1 MYKFT
6 TLATLTV
13 SLAVASAAGASD
25 TSPSSWAWLQFAR
38 EGGAVVSPRPDS
50 RFDCPMRGQSV
61 AWEARDTFNPAAAV
75 FGGELTVLYRA
86 EDASG
91 EGIGERTSRIGLALS
106 SDGSSF
112 RRLGKPVLF
121 PGKDG
126 AEKWDAPGGCED
138 PRVCETPDGR
148 YLMLYTM
155 WNRKV
160 PRLGVATSR
169 DLLNWTKH
177 GPAFSGRFRDL
188 ATKSASVVC
197 ERRGDSLVAAKI
209 GGRYLMYWGEEFVNL
224 ATSDDLVNWSPV
236 CDANGDLLRVI
247 EPRKGKFDSALT
259 ECGPP
264 AVLTQKGI
272 LLLYNGKNKPGPDG
286 DKRYAAGAYCGGQV
300 LFSVDDPTK
309 VIARLDEP
317 FFIPEA
323 EYEKSG
329 QYPAG
334 TVFLEGLVP
343 FRGKWRLFFGC
354 ADSRVG
360 MATLPCDGMENR
372 AVGLSSFA
380 DPKSVPP
387 GKFTFI
393 SPFTHP
399 SLGIHV
405 SPGTHPSPAGEWNG
419 EEFQKDETCASFSQY
434 VTNAAEVKRVEVFAT
449 ALGAF
454 ELYVN
459 DSLVSVEE
467 DGNRADFLRP
477 GATDVWRRRHFLSYD
492 VTRLWRRG
500 KGEWNDVSAFVAR
513 SWFSDAAGGRKDA
526 KPALAAKVKLEF
538 CDGSSEVVET
548 DPSWAANFS
557 APFER
562 AGIYFG
568 EVCDAHG
575 QYSATHCAGSIFSG
589 VNTNFTG
596 AVTAMEGPGVSLR
609 RDLALDP
616 KEAYVYSDADVSGA
630 TSNAFGTVCGRKVRL
645 RVGESVLLK
654 PGERLV
660 VDFGQNAAAVPEI
673 VARSYM
679 GFVLSFRGGEML
691 NDLNGEKSRGN
702 DGPGGSV
709 YRANLRKLAADGAM
723 AKYVFASDDAE
734 PAGICVA
741 RYMPSFTFF
750 GYRYAEISATGP
762 VEILSVRSIPV
773 TSIAKSMERG
783 TITTGN
789 ADVNRLVENAR
800 WGMYSNYL
808 SIPTD
813 CPQRDERMGWCGDTQ
828 VFAPAAFRFA
838 DAYGF
843 LSKWMTD
850 MRDAQAAGE
859 DGLYPAVAPM
869 MSWGA
874 VMWGRLGWAD
884 AGVAVPWTAWRM
896 TGDTRIVEDNWASMS
911 RYVDKISR
919 TQHRTT
925 DGFQWGDWVSYEQIT
940 PTGSWPADHQWDGR
954 YLLPEAQ
961 KYFDYLGGCQWL
973 MDARRMIDMAKATGR
988 GDDAKRYSGMADEA
1002 RKYLKANFFEQDGG
1016 LLKIFRHLQT
1026 PVVFALRLGLYDG
1039 AAKDTAVAALL
1050 KNIEDHGGCLQTG
1063 FLGTAQILDALA
1075 YDANRPDAA
1084 YSLLLQ
1090 DKDPSWLFTVHQG
1103 ATTMW
1108 ERWNSYTKEKGF
1120 GPVDM
1125 NSFNHYAYGS
1135 FADWLFGAAAGIR
1148 PGPDGG
1154 FDDRFELAPLPDRR
1168 LGSVEATYRTRRGVI
1183 RSAWRYCDDG
1193 ALVWDFA
1200 VPEGSVAAVT
1210 FNGTTR
1216 DYQAGAYTL
1225 KAAPRPFRPP
1235 AVPLVTCDPFFS
1247 VWSPQDRLTDGET
1260 THWASWKTQP
1270 LSIVLEAGGKV
1281 YRLCG
1286 TEPADAPAL
1295 EQVACEV
1302 RPLTTVVS
1310 YEGDD
1315 GLAATLEFLT
1325 AKDPSDLEA
1334 FSRPVTYLTAL
1345 VEGAKTWK
1353 LRASF
1358 GPNICREDESAAV
1371 ATNALTVA
1379 GRPAVRLGRIE
1390 QNPLGSSGDTV
1401 RCDWGYAW
1409 TVDCGDHFI
1418 LAYDD
1423 VKSIRW
1429 FDRDLPAYWRRHGKS
1444 FEKMLE
1450 DAVGAYAAV
1459 RENAQAKDAA
1469 LLAAFRRRGGEKYAR
1484 LCALA
1489 WRQSFAACKL
1499 VTGPG
1504 GELMYFSKENGSNG
1518 CIGTVDVFY
1527 PQLPLL
1533 LYTSSELTRAT
1544 LRPILEYAASDK
1556 WKYDYAPHDLGQ
1568 YPLATGQVYSMGT
1581 DPKTGKPY
1589 ADADRMPV
1597 EECGNMLIALAAL
1610 AQKEGNAGFAEQ
1622 WWPTVTKWAEYL
1634 RRFGFDPGGQLCTDD
1649 FAGHLAHNANL
1660 SLKSILA
1667 LRSYA
1672 MLVEMRERARG
1683 ESSDE
1688 SDRLKLEAL
1697 MMSMQWVKAAKD
1709 GRDGATRLAFDQ
1721 PETWSLKYNL
1731 VWDRVLGFGLF
1742 PDEVFRGE
1750 TAAYV
1755 RFANKFGV
1763 PLDSRKTYAK
1773 GDWTLWCAAMADSR
1787 EEFDAIVSGVY
1798 RFADETPSRVPLSDW
1813 YETVG
1818 EGKMVGFLARSVV
1831 GGFLMPML
1839 TAAAEDD
1846 ARRARQSHGE
1856 GRCSR

>member
-1 MYKFT
+1 M
-6 TLATLTV
+6 
-13 SLAVASAAGASD
+13 
-25 TSPSSWAWLQFAR
+25 
-38 EGGAVVSPRPDS
+38 
-50 RFDCPMRGQSV
+50 
-61 AWEARDTFNPAAAV
+61 
-75 FGGELTVLYRA
+75 
-86 EDASG
+86 
-91 EGIGERTSRIGLALS
+91 
-106 SDGSSF
+106 
-112 RRLGKPVLF
+112 
-121 PGKDG
+121 
-126 AEKWDAPGGCED
+126 
-138 PRVCETPDGR
+138 
-148 YLMLYTM
+148 
-155 WNRKV
+155 
-160 PRLGVATSR
+160 
-169 DLLNWTKH
+169 
-177 GPAFSGRFRDL
+177 
-188 ATKSASVVC
+188 
-197 ERRGDSLVAAKI
+197 
-209 GGRYLMYWGEEFVNL
+209 
-224 ATSDDLVNWSPV
+224 
-236 CDANGDLLRVI
+236 
-247 EPRKGKFDSALT
+247 
-259 ECGPP
+259 
-264 AVLTQKGI
+264 
-272 LLLYNGKNKPGPDG
+272 
-286 DKRYAAGAYCGGQV
+286 
-300 LFSVDDPTK
+300 
-309 VIARLDEP
+309 
-317 FFIPEA
+317 
-323 EYEKSG
+323 
-329 QYPAG
+329 
-334 TVFLEGLVP
+334 
-343 FRGKWRLFFGC
+343 RGKWRLFFGC

-360 MATLPCDGMENR
+360 MATLPDDGMENR

-393 SPFTHP
+393 SP
-399 SLGIHV
+399 
-405 SPGTHPSPAGEWNG
+405 AGEWKG
-419 EEFQKDETCASFSQY
+419 DELRKDEKAAAFSRR
-434 VTNAAEVKRVEVFAT
+434 VVNAADVARVELFAS
-449 ALGAF
+449 ALGTF

-459 DSLVSVEE
+459 GSLVSVEE

-492 VTRLWRRG
+492 VTHLWRRG
-500 KGEWNDVSAFVAR
+500 KGEKNDVSAFVAR
-513 SWFSDAAGGRKDA
+513 SWFSDAAGGRKGV
-526 KPALAAKVKLEF
+526 KPAFAAKVKIVF
-538 CDGSSEVVET
+538 ADGSSAVMET
-548 DPSWAANFS
+548 DESWS
-557 APFER
+557 ASFATPFER

-568 EVCDAHG
+568 EVRDARVK
-575 QYSATHCAGSIFSG
+575 QDAATCAGSTPAE

-616 KEAYVYSDADVSGA
+616 REASVYSDADVSGA
-630 TSNAFGTVCGRKVRL
+630 TSNAFGKVAARKVRL
-645 RVGESVLLK
+645 CVGESVSLK
-654 PGERLV
+654 AGEHLV
-660 VDFGQNAAAVPEI
+660 IDFGQNAAAVPEI
-673 VARSYM
+673 VARAEK
-679 GFVLSFRGGEML
+679 GVVLSFKGGEML
-691 NDLNGEKSRGN
+691 NDMNGEKSRGN

-709 YRANLRKLAADGAM
+709 YRANLRKLAADGAL
-723 AKYVFASDDAE
+723 AKYVFAGGGAE
-734 PAGICVA
+734 
-741 RYMPSFTFF
+741 RYIPSFTFF

-762 VEILSVRSIPV
+762 VEIFSVRSIPV
-773 TSIAKSMERG
+773 TSVARSMERG

-789 ADVNRLVENAR
+789 ADVNRLIKNAR

-843 LSKWMTD
+843 LAKWMAD
-850 MRDAQAAGE
+850 MRDAQGE
-859 DGLYPAVAPM
+859 NADGLYPAVAPL

-874 VMWGRLGWAD
+874 VMWGRLAWAD

-896 TGDTRIVEDNWASMS
+896 TGDTRIVEENWDSMS
-911 RYVDKISR
+911 RYVDRIAL

-961 KYFDYLGGCQWL
+961 KYFDYLGGCYWL
-973 MDARRMIDMAKATGR
+973 MDAQRMADMALATQR
-988 GDDAKRYSGMADEA
+988 GDDAKRYSKMADEA
-1002 RKYLKANFFEQDGG
+1002 REYLKANFFESDGG
-1016 LLKIFRHLQT
+1016 LLKIFRHMQT
-1026 PVVFALRLGLYDG
+1026 PAVFALQLGLYDD
-1039 AAKDTAVAALL
+1039 AAKASIVEGLL
-1050 KNIEDHGGCLQTG
+1050 KNIKDHGGCLQTG
-1063 FLGTAQILDALA
+1063 FLGTAMILNALT

-1090 DKDPSWLFTVHQG
+1090 DKDPSWLFTVRQG

-1108 ERWNSYTKEKGF
+1108 ERWNSYTVEKGF

-1135 FADWLFGAAAGIR
+1135 FTDWLFGAAAGIR
-1148 PGPDGG
+1148 PGPAGG

-1168 LGSVEATYRTRRGVI
+1168 LGKVEATYKTKNGVI
-1183 RSAWRYCDDG
+1183 RSAWRYHDDG
-1193 ALVWDFA
+1193 TLVWEFT
-1200 VPEGSVAAVT
+1200 VPRNSVASVS

-1216 DYQAGAYTL
+1216 DYPAGTYTL
-1225 KAAPRPFRPP
+1225 ETVLRPLRPP

-1247 VWSPQDRLTDGET
+1247 VWSPHDRLTDGET

-1270 LSIVLEAGGKV
+1270 LNIVLEAGGKV

-1295 EQVACEV
+1295 EQIACEV
-1302 RPLTTVVS
+1302 RPLTTVVRYVS
-1310 YEGDD
+1310 AD
-1315 GLAATLEFLT
+1315 GLSATLEFLT
-1325 AKDPSDLEA
+1325 AKDPDDLEA
-1334 FSRPVTYLTAL
+1334 FSRPVTYLTASI
-1345 VEGAKTWK
+1345 EGAKTWK

-1379 GRPAVRLGRIE
+1379 GRPAVRLGRVE

-1429 FDRDLPAYWRRHGKS
+1429 FDRDLSAYWRRHGKN

-1459 RENAQAKDAA
+1459 RERAQTKDAA

-1499 VTGPG
+1499 VTGPD

-1533 LYTSSELTRAT
+1533 LYTSTELTRAT
-1544 LRPILEYAASDK
+1544 LRPILEYASSDK
-1556 WKYDYAPHDLGQ
+1556 WNYDYAPHDLGQ

-1610 AQKEGNAGFAEQ
+1610 AQKEGNAGFAEK
-1622 WWPTVTKWAEYL
+1622 WWPTVAKWAEYL
-1634 RRFGFDPGGQLCTDD
+1634 RRFGFDPGDQLCTDD

-1683 ESSDE
+1683 ASSDE
-1688 SDRLKLEAL
+1688 SDRLKLDSL
-1697 MMSMQWVKAAKD
+1697 IMSMQWIKAAKG

-1763 PLDSRKTYAK
+1763 PLDSRKTYTK
-1773 GDWTLWCAAMADSR
+1773 GDWTMWCAAMADNR
-1787 EEFDAIVSGVY
+1787 EEFDSLVSGVY

-1831 GGFLMPML
+1831 GGFFMPML

>member
-1 MYKFT
+1 
-6 TLATLTV
+6 
-13 SLAVASAAGASD
+13 
-25 TSPSSWAWLQFAR
+25 
-38 EGGAVVSPRPDS
+38 
-50 RFDCPMRGQSV
+50 MRGRSV
-61 AWEARDTFNPAAAV
+61 AWEARDTFNPAAAT
-75 FGGELTVLYRA
+75 FAGELAVLYRA

-106 SDGSSF
+106 SDGLSF

-169 DLLNWTKH
+169 DLLKWTKH

-197 ERRGDSLVAAKI
+197 ERRGDSLVAAKV

-236 CDANGDLLRVI
+236 CAANGDLLRVI

-272 LLLYNGKNKPGPDG
+272 LLLYNGKNKPGTDG

-317 FFIPEA
+317 FFVPEA

-329 QYPAG
+329 QYPSG

-380 DPKSVPP
+380 EPKSVPP

-393 SPFTHP
+393 SP
-399 SLGIHV
+399 L
-405 SPGTHPSPAGEWNG
+405 GEWKG
-419 EEFQKDETCASFSQY
+419 DELRKDEKSAAFSS
-434 VTNAAEVKRVEVFAT
+434 EVANVADVSRVEIFAS
-449 ALGAF
+449 ALGSF

-459 DSLVSVEE
+459 GSLVSVDE

-477 GATDVWRRRHFLSYD
+477 GATDVRRRRHFLSYD
-492 VTRLWRRG
+492 VTHLWRRG
-500 KGEWNDVSAFVAR
+500 KGDKNDVSAFVAR
-513 SWFSDAAGGRKDA
+513 SWFSDAAGGRKDV
-526 KPALAAKVKLEF
+526 KPAFAAKVKIVF
-538 CDGSSEVVET
+538 ADGSSAVMET
-548 DPSWAANFS
+548 DESWNASFAT
-557 APFER
+557 PFER

-568 EVCDAHG
+568 EVRDARVK
-575 QYSATHCAGSIFSG
+575 QDAATCAGSTPAEA
-589 VNTNFTG
+589 NTNFTG
-596 AVTAMEGPGVSLR
+596 AVTALEGPGVSLR

-616 KEAYVYSDADVSGA
+616 KEAYVYSDTDVSGA
-630 TSNAFGTVCGRKVRL
+630 TSNAFGKVAARKVRL
-645 RVGESVLLK
+645 CVGESVSLK
-654 PGERLV
+654 AGERLV

-673 VARSYM
+673 VARAEK
-679 GFVLSFRGGEML
+679 GAVLSFRGGEML
-691 NDLNGEKSRGN
+691 NDGNGEKSRGN
-702 DGPGGSV
+702 DGPGGSI

-723 AKYVFASDDAE
+723 AKYVFAGGGAE
-734 PAGICVA
+734 

-750 GYRYAEISATGP
+750 GYRYAEISTTGP

-773 TSIAKSMERG
+773 TSVARSMERG

-789 ADVNRLVENAR
+789 ADVNRLVKNAR

-843 LSKWMTD
+843 LAKWMAD
-850 MRDAQAAGE
+850 MRDAQGE
-859 DGLYPAVAPM
+859 NADGLYPAVAPM
-869 MSWGA
+869 MGWGA

-896 TGDTRIVEDNWASMS
+896 TGDTRIVEENWDSMS
-911 RYVDKISR
+911 RYVDRIAL

-961 KYFDYLGGCQWL
+961 KYFDYLGGCYWL
-973 MDARRMIDMAKATGR
+973 MDAQRMADMALATQR
-988 GDDAKRYSGMADEA
+988 GDDAKRYLQMAYEA
-1002 RKYLKANFFEQDGG
+1002 WKYLKENFLEPDGG
-1016 LLKIFRHLQT
+1016 LLKIFRHMQT
-1026 PVVFALRLGLYDG
+1026 PAVFALQLGLYDD
-1039 AAKDTAVAALL
+1039 AAKASAVEGLL

-1063 FLGTAQILDALA
+1063 FLGTAKILDALT

-1108 ERWNSYTKEKGF
+1108 ERWNSYTVEKGF

-1135 FADWLFGAAAGIR
+1135 FTDWLFGAAAGIH
-1148 PGPDGG
+1148 PDPAGG

-1168 LGSVEATYRTRRGVI
+1168 LGSVEATYKTKNGVI
-1183 RSAWRYCDDG
+1183 RSAWRYHDDG
-1193 ALVWDFA
+1193 TLVWEFT
-1200 VPEGSVAAVT
+1200 VPKNSVASVS

-1216 DYQAGAYTL
+1216 DYPAGTYTL
-1225 KAAPRPFRPP
+1225 ETVPRPLRPP

-1247 VWSPQDRLTDGET
+1247 VWSPHDRLTDGET

-1270 LSIVLEAGGKV
+1270 LNVVLEADGV
-1281 YRLCG
+1281 AYRLCG
-1286 TEPADAPAL
+1286 TEPGSAPPL
-1295 EQVACEV
+1295 RQVDCEV
-1302 RPLTTVVS
+1302 RPLTTIVR
-1310 YEGDD
+1310 YAGAD
-1315 GLAATLEFLT
+1315 GLCATLEFLT
-1325 AKDPSDLEA
+1325 AKDPDDLEA
-1334 FSRPVTYLTAL
+1334 FSRPVTYLTASI
-1345 VEGAKTWK
+1345 EGAKTWK

-1379 GRPAVRLGRIE
+1379 GHPAVRLGRVE

-1429 FDRDLPAYWRRHGKS
+1429 FDRDLQAYWRRDGKS

-1459 RENAQAKDAA
+1459 RERAQAKDAA
-1469 LLAAFRRRGGEKYAR
+1469 LLAAFRLRGGEKYAR

-1499 VTGPG
+1499 VTAPD
-1504 GELMYFSKENGSNG
+1504 GELFYFSKENGSNG

-1533 LYTSSELTRAT
+1533 IYTSAELTRAT

-1556 WKYDYAPHDLGQ
+1556 WNYDYAPHDLGQ

-1581 DPKTGKPY
+1581 DPKTGKPH

-1634 RRFGFDPGGQLCTDD
+1634 KRFGFDPGDQLCTDD

-1672 MLVEMRERARG
+1672 MLLEMRERTRG
-1683 ESSDE
+1683 ASSDE
-1688 SDRLKLEAL
+1688 SDRLKLDSL
-1697 MMSMQWVKAAKD
+1697 IMSMQWVKAAQG

-1731 VWDRVLGFGLF
+1731 VWDRVLGFDLF
-1742 PDEVFRGE
+1742 PDDVFRGE

-1763 PLDSRKTYAK
+1763 PLDSRRTYTK
-1773 GDWTLWCAAMADSR
+1773 GDWTLWCAAMADNR
-1787 EEFDAIVSGVY
+1787 EEFDSLVSGVY

-1839 TAAAEDD
+1839 TAATEDD
-1846 ARRARQSHGE
+1846 VRRTRQPHDE

>member
-1 MYKFT
+1 MSARF
-6 TLATLTV
+6 ATLV
-13 SLAVASAAGASD
+13 LSLAVATAASAKDA
-25 TSPSSWAWLQFAR
+25 SSWAWLGFVR

-50 RFDCPMRGQSV
+50 RFDCPMRGKSV

-75 FGGELTVLYRA
+75 FGGELAVLYRA

-155 WNRKV
+155 WNKKV

-169 DLLNWTKH
+169 DLLKWTKH

-197 ERRGDSLVAAKI
+197 ERKGDSLVAAKV
-209 GGRYLMYWGEEFVNL
+209 GGKYLMYWGEEFVNL

-247 EPRKGKFDSALT
+247 EPRNGKFDSALT

-272 LLLYNGKNKPGPDG
+272 LLLYNGKNKSGTDG
-286 DKRYAAGAYCGGQV
+286 DTRYAAGAYCGGQV
-300 LFSVDDPTK
+300 LFSAKDPTK
-309 VIARLDEP
+309 VIARLDKP
-317 FFIPEA
+317 FFVPEA

-329 QYPAG
+329 QYPSG

-360 MATLPCDGMENR
+360 MATLPCDGMKNR

-380 DPKSVPP
+380 DPKNVPP
-387 GKFTFI
+387 GKFAF
-393 SPFTHP
+393 
-399 SLGIHV
+399 V
-405 SPGTHPSPAGEWNG
+405 SPAEEWKG
-419 EEFQKDETCASFSQY
+419 DDLKYDEKAAAFSRR
-434 VTNAAEVKRVEVFAT
+434 VVNAADVARVELFAS
-449 ALGAF
+449 ALGSF

-459 DSLVSVEE
+459 GSLVSVDE

-492 VTRLWRRG
+492 VTHLWRRG
-500 KGEWNDVSAFVAR
+500 KGEKNDVSAFVAR
-513 SWFSDAAGGRKDA
+513 SWFSDAAGGRKGV
-526 KPALAAKVKLEF
+526 KPAFAAKAKIAF
-538 CDGSSEVVET
+538 SDGSSVVVET
-548 DPSWAANFS
+548 DESWS
-557 APFER
+557 ASFATPFER

-568 EVCDAHG
+568 EVRDARAVKD
-575 QYSATHCAGSIFSG
+575 ATACAGNAPAE

-616 KEAYVYSDADVSGA
+616 KAAYVYSDADVTGA
-630 TSNAFGTVCGRKVRL
+630 TSNAFGTVCGRTVRL
-645 RVGESVLLK
+645 CVGESVLLQR
-654 PGERLV
+654 GERLV
-660 VDFGQNAAAVPEI
+660 IDFGQNAAAIPEI
-673 VARSYM
+673 VARAEK
-679 GFVLSFRGGEML
+679 GAVLSFKGGEML

-709 YRANLRKLAADGAM
+709 YRANLRKLAAGGAM
-723 AKYVFASDDAE
+723 AKYVFAGGGAE
-734 PAGICVA
+734 
-741 RYMPSFTFF
+741 RYIPSFTFF
-750 GYRYAEISATGP
+750 GYRYGEISATGP
-762 VEILSVRSIPV
+762 VEISSVRSIPV
-773 TSIAKSMERG
+773 TSVAKSMERG

-789 ADVNRLVENAR
+789 GDVNRLIKNAR

-850 MRDAQAAGE
+850 MRDAQSENA
-859 DGLYPAVAPM
+859 DGLYPAVAPL

-896 TGDTRIVEDNWASMS
+896 TGDTRIVEENWDSMS
-911 RYVDKISR
+911 RYVDRIAL

-961 KYFDYLGGCQWL
+961 KYFDYLGGCYWL
-973 MDARRMIDMAKATGR
+973 MDARRMADMAKATGR
-988 GDDAKRYSGMADEA
+988 GDEAARYAQMADEA
-1002 RKYLKANFFEQDGG
+1002 RAYLRANFFERDGG
-1016 LLKIFRHLQT
+1016 LLKIFRHMQT
-1026 PVVFALRLGLYDG
+1026 PAVFALQLGLYDD
-1039 AAKDTAVAALL
+1039 AAKASAVEGLL

-1063 FLGTAQILDALA
+1063 FLGTAMILDALA
-1075 YDANRPDAA
+1075 CDANRPDAA

-1090 DKDPSWLFTVHQG
+1090 DKDPSWLFTVRQG

-1108 ERWNSYTKEKGF
+1108 ERWNSYTVEKGF

-1148 PGPDGG
+1148 PGPAGG

-1168 LGSVEATYRTRRGVI
+1168 LGSVEATYKTKNGVI
-1183 RSAWRYCDDG
+1183 RSAWRYHDDG
-1193 ALVWDFA
+1193 TLVWEFT
-1200 VPEGSVAAVT
+1200 VPENSVASVS

-1216 DYQAGAYTL
+1216 DYPAGTYML
-1225 KAAPRPFRPP
+1225 EIVPRPLRPP

-1247 VWSPQDRLTDGET
+1247 VWSPHDRLTDGET

-1270 LSIVLEAGGKV
+1270 LNIVLEADGKV

-1286 TEPADAPAL
+1286 TEPADAQAL
-1295 EQVACEV
+1295 EQIACDV
-1302 RPLTTVVS
+1302 RPLTTVVRYVS
-1310 YEGDD
+1310 AD
-1315 GLAATLEFLT
+1315 GLGATLEFLT
-1325 AKDPSDLEA
+1325 AKDPDDLEA
-1334 FSRPVTYLTAL
+1334 FSRPVTYLTASI
-1345 VEGAKTWK
+1345 EGAKEWK

-1371 ATNALTVA
+1371 ATNTLTVA
-1379 GRPAVRLGRIE
+1379 GRPAVRLGRVE

-1429 FDRDLPAYWRRHGKS
+1429 FDQDLQAYWRRDGKS

-1469 LLAAFRRRGGEKYAR
+1469 LLASFRRRGGEKYAR

-1499 VTGPG
+1499 VTAPD
-1504 GELMYFSKENGSNG
+1504 GELFYFSKENGSNG

-1533 LYTSSELTRAT
+1533 LYTSTELTRAT
-1544 LRPILEYAASDK
+1544 LRPILEYASSDK
-1556 WKYDYAPHDLGQ
+1556 WNYGYAPHDIGQ

-1581 DPKTGKPY
+1581 DSKTGKPY

-1610 AQKEGNAGFAEQ
+1610 AQKDGNAGFAEQ

-1634 RRFGFDPGGQLCTDD
+1634 RQFGFDPGDQLCTDD

-1697 MMSMQWVKAAKD
+1697 IMSMQWVKAAKD

-1763 PLDSRKTYAK
+1763 PLDSRKTYTK

-1787 EEFDAIVSGVY
+1787 EEFDSLVSGVY

-1846 ARRARQSHGE
+1846 ARRARQPHGE

>member
-1 MYKFT
+1 MPKFIKLV
-6 TLATLTV
+6 TLA
-13 SLAVASAAGASD
+13 AVVAETAAAGAGD
-25 TSPSSWAWLQFAR
+25 TPPSSWAWLGFVR
-38 EGGAVVSPRPDS
+38 EGGAVVSPRSDS
-50 RFDCPMRGQSV
+50 RFDCPMRGKSV
-61 AWEARDTFNPAAAV
+61 AWESRDTFNPAAAT
-75 FGGELTVLYRA
+75 FGGELAVLYRA

-106 SDGSSF
+106 SDGVSF

-126 AEKWDAPGGCED
+126 AEEWDAPGGCED

-160 PRLGVATSR
+160 PRLGVATSC
-169 DLLNWTKH
+169 DLLKWTKH

-197 ERRGDSLVAAKI
+197 ERKGDSLVAAKI

-236 CDANGDLLRVI
+236 CDEKGELLRVI

-272 LLLYNGKNKPGPDG
+272 LLLYNGKNKSGADG
-286 DKRYAAGAYCGGQV
+286 DARYAAGAYCGGQV

-309 VIARLDEP
+309 VVSRLDEP

-329 QYPAG
+329 QYPSG

-360 MATLPCDGMENR
+360 MATLPDDGMENK
-372 AVGLSSFA
+372 AVGVSSFA
-380 DPKSVPP
+380 DSKSVPP

-393 SPFTHP
+393 SP
-399 SLGIHV
+399 
-405 SPGTHPSPAGEWNG
+405 AGEWKG
-419 EEFQKDETCASFSQY
+419 EELKKDEKSAAFSRC
-434 VTNAAEVKRVEVFAT
+434 VVNAADIARVEIFAS
-449 ALGAF
+449 ALGTF

-459 DSLVSVEE
+459 DSLVSVAEN
-467 DGNRADFLRP
+467 GNRADFLRP
-477 GATDVWRRRHFLSYD
+477 GATDVWRKRHFLSYD

-500 KGEWNDVSAFVAR
+500 KGEKNDVSAFVAR
-513 SWFSDAAGGRKDA
+513 SWFSDSCGSRKDV
-526 KPALAAKVKLEF
+526 KPALAAKVKLVF
-538 CDGSSEVVET
+538 RDGSSEIVET
-548 DPSWAANFS
+548 DESWKASFAT
-557 APFER
+557 PFER
-562 AGIYFG
+562 AGIYYG
-568 EVCDAHG
+568 EVRDARVTDAA
-575 QYSATHCAGSIFSG
+575 ATCAGNTSAE

-596 AVTAMEGPGVSLR
+596 VVTAMEGPGVSLR
-609 RDLALDP
+609 YDLALDP
-616 KEAYVYSDADVSGA
+616 KESYVYSDADILGA
-630 TSNAFGTVCGRKVRL
+630 TSNAFGTVRGRKVRL
-645 RVGESVLLK
+645 CVGEKVCLQR
-654 PGERLV
+654 GERLV
-660 VDFGQNAAAVPEI
+660 IDFAQNAAVVPEI
-673 VARSYM
+673 VARAER
-679 GFVLSFRGGEML
+679 GVVLSFKGGEML
-691 NDLNGEKSRGN
+691 NDGNGEKSRGN

-709 YRANLRKLAADGAM
+709 YRANLRRLADDGAL
-723 AKYVFASDDAE
+723 AKYVFAGGDAE
-734 PAGICVA
+734 
-741 RYMPSFTFF
+741 RYTASFTFF
-750 GYRYAEISATGP
+750 GYRYAEVSATGP
-762 VEILSVRSIPV
+762 VEIYSVRSIPV
-773 TSIAKSMERG
+773 TSVAKSMERG

-789 ADVNRLVENAR
+789 DEVNRLIKNAR

-813 CPQRDERMGWCGDTQ
+813 CPQRDERMGWTCDTQ
-828 VFAPAAFRFA
+828 VFAPAAFRFS
-838 DAYGF
+838 DAYG
-843 LSKWMTD
+843 LLAKWMAD
-850 MRDAQAAGE
+850 LRDAQSERA
-859 DGLYPAVAPM
+859 DGLYPSVAPIM
-869 MSWGA
+869 CVGA
-874 VMWGRLGWAD
+874 VRWGRLGWAD

-896 TGDTRIVEDNWASMS
+896 TGDTRIVEENWDSMS
-911 RYVDKISR
+911 RYVDRIAL

-961 KYFDYLGGCQWL
+961 KYFDYLGGCYWL
-973 MDARRMIDMAKATGR
+973 MDAQRMADMALATQR
-988 GDDAKRYSGMADEA
+988 GDDVKKYLQMASEA
-1002 RKYLKANFFEQDGG
+1002 RKYLKENFLEPDGG
-1016 LLKIFRHLQT
+1016 LLKIFRHMQT
-1026 PVVFALRLGLYDG
+1026 PAVFALQLGLYDD
-1039 AAKDTAVAALL
+1039 AAKASAVDGLL

-1063 FLGTAQILDALA
+1063 FLGTAKILDALA
-1075 YDANRPDAA
+1075 CDANRPDAA

-1108 ERWNSYTKEKGF
+1108 ERWNSYTVEKGF

-1135 FADWLFGAAAGIR
+1135 FTDWLFGAAAGIR
-1148 PGPDGG
+1148 PGPAGG
-1154 FDDRFELAPLPDRR
+1154 FDDRFELAPLPDSR
-1168 LGSVEATYRTRRGVI
+1168 LGSVEATDKTKNGVI
-1183 RSAWRYCDDG
+1183 RSAWRYHDDG
-1193 ALVWDFA
+1193 TLVWEFT
-1200 VPEGSVAAVT
+1200 VPKNSVASVS

-1216 DYQAGAYTL
+1216 DYPAGTYTL
-1225 KAAPRPFRPP
+1225 ETVPRPLRPP

-1247 VWSPQDRLTDGET
+1247 VWSPHDRQTDGET

-1270 LSIVLEAGGKV
+1270 LNVVLEADGKV

-1302 RPLTTVVS
+1302 RPLTTVVR
-1310 YEGDD
+1310 YVGAD
-1315 GLAATLEFLT
+1315 GLCATLEFLT
-1325 AKDPSDLEA
+1325 AKDPSDLDA
-1334 FSRPVTYLTAL
+1334 FSRPVTYLTAS
-1345 VEGAKTWK
+1345 VEGADDWK

-1379 GRPAVRLGRIE
+1379 GHSAVRLGRVE

-1429 FDRDLPAYWRRHGKS
+1429 FDRDLPAYWRRDGKS

-1450 DAVGAYAAV
+1450 DAVGAYVAV
-1459 RENAQAKDAA
+1459 RERAQAKDAA

-1499 VTGPG
+1499 VTAPD
-1504 GELMYFSKENGSNG
+1504 GELFYFSKENGSNG
-1518 CIGTVDVFY
+1518 CIGTVDVLY

-1533 LYTSSELTRAT
+1533 LYTSAELTRAT
-1544 LRPILEYAASDK
+1544 LRPILEYASSDK
-1556 WKYDYAPHDLGQ
+1556 WNYDYAPHDLGQ

-1581 DPKTGKPY
+1581 DPKTGKPH

-1610 AQKEGNAGFAEQ
+1610 AQKEGNANFAEK

-1634 RRFGFDPGGQLCTDD
+1634 RRFGFDPGDQLCTDD

-1683 ESSDE
+1683 EPSDG
-1688 SDRLKLEAL
+1688 SDRLKLDSL
-1697 MMSMQWVKAAKD
+1697 IMSMQWVKAAQG

-1731 VWDRVLGFGLF
+1731 VWDSVLGFDLF
-1742 PDEVFRGE
+1742 PDEVFRVE

-1763 PLDSRKTYAK
+1763 PLDSRKTYTKA
-1773 GDWTLWCAAMADSR
+1773 DWTMWCAAMADNR
-1787 EEFDAIVSGVY
+1787 EEFDSLVAGVY

-1839 TAAAEDD
+1839 TPAAEDD
-1846 ARRARQSHGE
+1846 VRRTRQPHDE